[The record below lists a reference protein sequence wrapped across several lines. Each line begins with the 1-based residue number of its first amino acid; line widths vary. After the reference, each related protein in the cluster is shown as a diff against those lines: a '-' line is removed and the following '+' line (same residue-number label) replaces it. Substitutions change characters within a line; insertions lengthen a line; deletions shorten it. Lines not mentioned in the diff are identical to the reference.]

1 MKAPFSK
8 ISRPSLYE
16 EVAGILKEA
25 ILSGQYHPGD
35 PLPSEVELTGQFGVS
50 RNVVREAIRLLQSRG
65 FLEIRRG
72 KNGGAYISEFKP
84 TTISENFSDLIRV
97 GYVTIEHLTHARTYL
112 EPEILRLAAQNVTPE
127 DIQDLE
133 TLLDEYDRASDNDT
147 RRKLNC
153 AFHRRIGEACGNPLF
168 SILMSSIMDF
178 TERFIQ
184 TINPTL
190 DIVHRQGEH
199 REIFEAIKAHDPE
212 KASML
217 AKEHWAHLAEEMERY
232 KEAYTQIMNQHRASE
247 RTAE

>member
-1 MKAPFSK
+1 MKAPFKK
-8 ISRPSLYE
+8 ISRGSLYE
-16 EVAGILKEA
+16 EISGILREA
-25 ILSGQYHPGD
+25 ILSGQYRPGD
-35 PLPSEVELTGQFGVS
+35 LLPSEAELTGQFGVS

-72 KNGGAYISEFKP
+72 KNGGAYVSEFNP

-97 GYVTIEHLTHARTYL
+97 GYVTIEHLTRARTYL
-112 EPEILRLAAQNVTPE
+112 EPEILRLAAQNATPE
-127 DIQDLE
+127 DIQDMG
-133 TLLDEYDRASDNDT
+133 TLLDEYEKTSDKDK

-168 SILMSSIMDF
+168 SILMDSIMDF

-199 REIFEAIKAHDPE
+199 REIYEAIKAHDPE
-212 KASML
+212 KAPAL
-217 AKEHWAHLAEEMERY
+217 AIKHWAHLSQEMERY
-232 KEAYTQIMNQHRASE
+232 KETYTQIMNG
-247 RTAE
+247 TMTTP